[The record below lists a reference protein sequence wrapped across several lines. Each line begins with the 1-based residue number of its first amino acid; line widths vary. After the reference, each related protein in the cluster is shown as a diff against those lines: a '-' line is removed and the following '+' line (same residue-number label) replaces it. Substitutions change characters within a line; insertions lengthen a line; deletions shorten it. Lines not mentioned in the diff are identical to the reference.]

1 MIAHFSAFP
10 AAPSVAIAVFVV
22 VLAAVVVAKGFAVAE
37 AVADDRENVSFP
49 TSPAGDSAAVAVFVV
64 VLAFVV
70 VAAAATVVAVAKPV
84 APEIV

>member
-1 MIAHFSAFP
+1 MIAPFSAFP

-37 AVADDRENVSFP
+37 ADDRENVSFP
-49 TSPAGDSAAVAVFVV
+49 TSPARDSAAVAVFVV